1 MIWYT
6 YHFINYLCF
15 TSRDLSRWN
24 LQAPLWNCC
33 SIIPTNTPKKMNS
46 FNLKNDSFAS
56 DDGTFPL
63 PKGAPYSQVNHPFIG
78 TGGADFLD
86 LSYCKIT
93 KAAGTL
99 RSLAGFPRR
108 RRWRFRWAAELSELP
123 KPGKFRWTDP
133 ELFVRVVFFFSGE
146 KIWGWHFNCW
156 CFYFATELKHLFLWD
171 PQMGTPRG
179 FS

>member
-1 MIWYT
+1 MQWYDIYT

-33 SIIPTNTPKKMNS
+33 SIIPTNTPQKMNS

-63 PKGAPYSQVNHPFIG
+63 PKGGPLFSGEPSVYRNRG
-78 TGGADFLD
+78 CRFLD
-86 LSYCKIT
+86 LSYFKIT

-108 RRWRFRWAAELSELP
+108 RRCRWAAELSQLP
-123 KPGKFRWTDP
+123 QNRKFRWRIQSF
-133 ELFVRVVFFFSGE
+133 FVRFVFFSGVNV
-146 KIWGWHFNCW
+146 GMTF
-156 CFYFATELKHLFLWD
+156 
-171 PQMGTPRG
+171 
-179 FS
+179 